1 MKIKPIIV
9 VIMFV
14 AFIVIFAGGAIS
26 QTDLTPDTPPAPG
39 TGQGLT
45 AGAGDGAF
53 SGDSGSANGL
63 LAGSNALPQFS
74 PCGLTYTVRSGDT
87 LSKIASACNVSL
99 SSLLSANPTIQNPN
113 LIHPGQQLAISGSP
127 APSVAAAAAVPTA
140 VPALLAQLATATPTL
155 AAAAAD
161 AAAADAAAAGAAA
174 GAAETGAQQDPLVE
188 LAAPPSGSATLSP
201 LKSIFNALEPTG
213 LKPGGSVTISMRNL
227 PPSTEVQIA
236 IGKVGTPPTT
246 VDQRTTGADGRLTV
260 TVAIPLKAKPG
271 ELWLVTVTSAQPKI
285 KVTSP
290 SFVIEQ

>member
-45 AGAGDGAF
+45 AGAGDGGF

-155 AAAAAD
+155 
-161 AAAADAAAAGAAA
+161 AAAAGAAA